1 MSVHA
6 VVSIKPFF
14 GLFALLGQP
23 VIELLPRTLGQV
35 DEAQAGAARVI
46 RPRDLYFRF
55 KRGGIPG
62 QLEIRRDTA
71 QGVLAPEKDGH
82 AAFADIGH
90 GRLQFLTAS
99 TRKRGGYFHGVPEIP
114 RRSRIVKLT
123 PALRQRLAF
132 RAEIGFCRTKF
143 APSEMPA
150 VWWYFHSGWQ
160 K

>member
-82 AAFADIGH
+82 AAFADVGDC
-90 GRLQFLTAS
+90 RLQLLAFARS
-99 TRKRGGYFHGVPEIP
+99 KRG
-114 RRSRIVKLT
+114 
-123 PALRQRLAF
+123 
-132 RAEIGFCRTKF
+132 
-143 APSEMPA
+143 
-150 VWWYFHSGWQ
+150 WYFHWMTEITSLLANHEVDRGVEAPTCVQ
-160 K
+160 G